1 MKIKKLKG
9 MTLMEIII
17 AMTVMVICGTI
28 LAMACVSVVNNTRT
42 ARHVTTKVNEQATVV
57 ENRDP
62 SITAYQEA
70 DQLHFQIHGGSAAA
84 DIGIDKFEAPTT
96 QAPEDQRSGNLRYFR
111 PTPVTTS

>member
-17 AMTVMVICGTI
+17 AMTVMVISGTI
-28 LAMACVSVVNNTRT
+28 LAMACLAVVNNTRT

-70 DQLHFQIHGGSAAA
+70 NQLHFQIDGGTASA
-84 DIGIDKFEAPTT
+84 DIGIDKYEAPTT
-96 QAPEDQRSGNLRYFR
+96 QAPEDEMSGNLRYFR

>member
-1 MKIKKLKG
+1 

-42 ARHVTTKVNEQATVV
+42 ARNVTSKVNEQATVV

-62 SITAYQEA
+62 SITAYREA
-70 DQLHFQIHGGSAAA
+70 DPLQLRISTGGGSAS
-84 DIGIDKFEAPTT
+84 IGIDKYEAPTT
-96 QAPEDQRSGNLRYFR
+96 QTPDDERSGNLRYFR

>member
-1 MKIKKLKG
+1 MKKKSLKG

-28 LAMACVSVVNNTRT
+28 LALACMSVVTNTRV

-62 SITAYQEA
+62 SITAYHEA
-70 DQLHFQIHGGSAAA
+70 DQLNFQIHGGGASAN
-84 DIGIDKFEAPTT
+84 IGVDKYEAPTT
-96 QAPEDQRSGNLRYFR
+96 QSPDEENSGNLRYFR

>member
-1 MKIKKLKG
+1 MKKRFFKG

-42 ARHVTTKVNEQATVV
+42 ARHVTSKVNEQATVV

-62 SITAYQEA
+62 AITAYRES
-70 DQLHFQIHGGSAAA
+70 DPLHLQIDGGGGSA
-84 DIGIDKFEAPTT
+84 DINIDRYEAPTT
-96 QAPEDQRSGNLRYFR
+96 QSPDDERSGNLRYFR
-111 PTPVTTS
+111 ATPVTTS

>member
-1 MKIKKLKG
+1 MKKKSLKG

-28 LAMACVSVVNNTRT
+28 LAMACLSVVNNTRT

-62 SITAYQEA
+62 SITAYREA
-70 DQLHFQIHGGSAAA
+70 DQLHLEIRGGGGSA
-84 DIGIDKFEAPTT
+84 DIGVDKFEAPTT
-96 QAPEDQRSGNLRYFR
+96 QSPDEQNSGNLRYFR